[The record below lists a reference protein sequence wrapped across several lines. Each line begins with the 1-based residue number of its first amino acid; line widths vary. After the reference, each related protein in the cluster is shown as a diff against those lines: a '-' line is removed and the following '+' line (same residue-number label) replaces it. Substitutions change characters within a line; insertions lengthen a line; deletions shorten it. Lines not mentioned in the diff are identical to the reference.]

1 MSRLDERLK
10 TLLRP
15 LDYSEAERNQL
26 IRLMLLLANLP
37 APPDAQRSFPKY
49 QEYKQKFL
57 TRAEGED
64 SEALEEAFLT
74 LYAHLHMHEGRYTP
88 EERKQMDEAGGYWA
102 HAGGLSPILEAAP
115 WIRPGTVS
123 ADLGAGNGLQ
133 GMLLQILYPHR
144 KTIQIEISSDMV
156 ELGKQLQA
164 WLGIPTDRVE
174 WRAGDV
180 CDEAFDG
187 IDFIYLYRPVRP
199 ATDKGRAFYTR
210 LAKTLDEAPGEVV
223 VFSIADC
230 LRDFL
235 PPRFEMF
242 YTDGHLTCFRGPAAT

>member
-37 APPDAQRSFPKY
+37 APPDAERGFPKY

-115 WIRPGTVS
+115 WIRPNTVS

-133 GMLLQILYPHR
+133 GLLLQILYPHR
-144 KTIQIEISSDMV
+144 KTIQIEISSNMV

-164 WLGIPTDRVE
+164 WLGIPPAGSSGGSRTCAMRHSTGSTSSISTDRCGPPPTRVGHSTRD
-174 WRAGDV
+174 WQKHSMQH
-180 CDEAFDG
+180 
-187 IDFIYLYRPVRP
+187 P
-199 ATDKGRAFYTR
+199 AR
-210 LAKTLDEAPGEVV
+210 
-223 VFSIADC
+223 
-230 LRDFL
+230 
-235 PPRFEMF
+235 
-242 YTDGHLTCFRGPAAT
+242 